1 MRLTIDNNRHQRRS
15 GEPLLTQN
23 RLPEQGVRTEPGH
36 LWHADVTAS
45 PQAQMEELGKK
56 SGVRPTGHGAEGPW
70 LVCNRNST
78 VNQLL
83 LLGVKA
89 GGLSLS
95 EETAGDRFLLTR
107 WQLKS
112 GCTMDRRG
120 GLLTFW
126 PTNDLDRQPP

>member
-1 MRLTIDNNRHQRRS
+1 
-15 GEPLLTQN
+15 
-23 RLPEQGVRTEPGH
+23 
-36 LWHADVTAS
+36 
-45 PQAQMEELGKK
+45 MEELGKK
-56 SGVRPTGHGAEGPW
+56 SGVRPTGHGVEGPW

-89 GGLSLS
+89 GGLSLR

-120 GLLTFW
+120 GFLTFW
-126 PTNDLDRQPP
+126 PTNDLDRLPP